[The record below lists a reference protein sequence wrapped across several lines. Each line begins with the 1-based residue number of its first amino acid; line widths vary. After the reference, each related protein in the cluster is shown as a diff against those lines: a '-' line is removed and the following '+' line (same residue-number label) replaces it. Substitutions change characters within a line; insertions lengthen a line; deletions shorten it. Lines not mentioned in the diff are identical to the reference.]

1 MDGAD
6 LNKKNLKNKKKLFK
20 RGFFPF
26 LKTPETDCRLTLVKM
41 RVLFD
46 PGDAQNINTWISLAK
61 SPKKTKPEAFKSS
74 KPSKAQSLQ
83 KPKAFKSP
91 KHIHDEFCLWHA
103 HCGA

>member
-1 MDGAD
+1 M
-6 LNKKNLKNKKKLFK
+6 
-20 RGFFPF
+20 
-26 LKTPETDCRLTLVKM
+26 DCRLTLVKM

-61 SPKKTKPEAFKSS
+61 SPKKQSP

-91 KHIHDEFCLWHA
+91 KHIHNEFCLWYA

>member
-1 MDGAD
+1 VVGAY
-6 LNKKNLKNKKKLFK
+6 LNKNLKKQKKLLK

-61 SPKKTKPEAFKSS
+61 SPKKTKPEAFKS
-74 KPSKAQSLQ
+74 
-83 KPKAFKSP
+83 P